1 MKTGIISLHQPLD
14 YETLREYVL
23 TIEARDGGT
32 PSLSST
38 AAVKINVTDANDNM
52 PNFSQEQYQVTLKEN
67 IPVNSM
73 VIEVC
78 SVQSCCDDKID
89 YSSVMIN
96 DMFSDFISFEHN
108 KKYVLGFARTISY
121 M

>member
-1 MKTGIISLHQPLD
+1 
-14 YETLREYVL
+14 
-23 TIEARDGGT
+23 
-32 PSLSST
+32 
-38 AAVKINVTDANDNM
+38 
-52 PNFSQEQYQVTLKEN
+52 
-67 IPVNSM
+67 M

-121 M
+121 MWYNYLGCTAVCAQQVRYYEESFQWKMHF